1 MELDLSWA
9 KIWLNTLK
17 TDSKSHSYYYGYVI
31 EQEEIERSLETLHEL
46 VVYILYF
53 HSNNLSTAH
62 GQTSLGLKKKE
73 DTFLAIM
80 LIIGF
85 DAILPYE
92 PFISLVRDS
101 NSFRCS
107 KKSIMYACQ
116 FVKILL

>member
-62 GQTSLGLKKKE
+62 GQTSLGLKKKRKIR
-73 DTFLAIM
+73 FL
-80 LIIGF
+80 LSC
-85 DAILPYE
+85 L
-92 PFISLVRDS
+92 
-101 NSFRCS
+101 
-107 KKSIMYACQ
+107 
-116 FVKILL
+116 